1 MLRSFWFFLSKKF
14 LSFLEILWGR
24 WWEVNFGEWVGGG
37 MGVDMEVNRV
47 DELNTPCRLDFR
59 IHRDKWNSDF
69 VLGLFW
75 IWLYDVFVVI
85 TSAQ

>member
-1 MLRSFWFFLSKKF
+1 M
-14 LSFLEILWGR
+14 
-24 WWEVNFGEWVGGG
+24 NFGEWVGGG

-69 VLGLFW
+69 VLGLF
-75 IWLYDVFVVI
+75 
-85 TSAQ
+85 